1 MVTRTH
7 IVAFVISCV
16 ISCVATFIVRSF
28 ARRYKLMD
36 RPDPKRKIHSS
47 PVPSLGGIGIF
58 CGFFAPITGLLIY
71 INKFSHSL
79 TDDFGRIAAL
89 YIGGA
94 MTLLLGVYDDIRG
107 ADALKKLAAQSAIA
121 VVVFALGYRIE
132 VLNVPALG
140 VVDLGY
146 FSFPVTCLWVVAIM
160 NAMNLID
167 GLDGLASGVSFI
179 ALMTIFIM
187 SVMDGNHLAGLFTA
201 SLAGAVLG
209 FWFFNFNPASIFM
222 GDSGSLFLG
231 FVLSIMSISATYKGS
246 IALGI
251 LPVIALGIPVL
262 DIFMAVIRRTAGGRS
277 IFKADREH
285 IHHRLLSLG
294 LSQRQVVAIIYTFC
308 LLLSMMALILKQRQ
322 V

>member
-1 MVTRTH
+1 
-7 IVAFVISCV
+7 
-16 ISCVATFIVRSF
+16 
-28 ARRYKLMD
+28 K
-36 RPDPKRKIHSS
+36 
-47 PVPSLGGIGIF
+47 
-58 CGFFAPITGLLIY
+58 
-71 INKFSHSL
+71 
-79 TDDFGRIAAL
+79 
-89 YIGGA
+89 
-94 MTLLLGVYDDIRG
+94 
-107 ADALKKLAAQSAIA
+107 
-121 VVVFALGYRIE
+121 
-132 VLNVPALG
+132 
-140 VVDLGY
+140 
-146 FSFPVTCLWVVAIM
+146 
-160 NAMNLID
+160 
-167 GLDGLASGVSFI
+167 
-179 ALMTIFIM
+179 MTIFIM